1 MSRPKSGLGRGLGA
15 LIPSLAP
22 GVETV
27 DIDLI
32 VSNPHQPRVIFDR
45 DSLEELAQSIREH
58 GLIQPLVV
66 SRLED
71 ETTGLPVYQ
80 LIAGERRLQAARL
93 AGLERVPVVVRE
105 ASSQQVL
112 EIALVEN
119 LQRADLNALE
129 EAQAFRR
136 LADEFGLTQEA
147 IAARVGRSRAA
158 VANALR
164 LLSLDDDLKASLARG
179 EISEG
184 HARALLAI
192 DDATQRRR
200 AWREVVDKGLSVR
213 DTEALAAARPDRRRA
228 RVTRARARDPEA
240 AAIEERLRAA
250 LGTRVSLQRSS
261 RGGRLTIHFYSD
273 EELEA
278 LLHRLEA

>member
-1 MSRPKSGLGRGLGA
+1 MSRPKGGLGRGLGA

-22 GVETV
+22 GAETV
-27 DIDLI
+27 DVDLI
-32 VSNPHQPRVIFDR
+32 VSNPHQPRVIFDP
-45 DSLEELAQSIREH
+45 DSLAELAESIREH

-66 SRLED
+66 SLLED
-71 ETTGLPVYQ
+71 EGGGPPVYQ

-93 AGLERVPVVVRE
+93 AGLARVPVVVRE

-112 EIALVEN
+112 EMALVEN
-119 LQRADLNALE
+119 LQRADLNPLE

-147 IAARVGRSRAA
+147 IAARVAKSRTA

-164 LLSLDDDLKASLARG
+164 LLSLDDELKGSLARG

-184 HARALLAI
+184 HARALLGI
-192 DDATQRRR
+192 GDAGQRRR
-200 AWREVVDKGLSVR
+200 AWRQVVEKSLSVR
-213 DTEALAAARPDRRRA
+213 ETEALARARPGRQTRRSKA
-228 RVTRARARDPEA
+228 RLPDPEA

-250 LGTRVSLQRSS
+250 LGTRVSLQRTR

-278 LLHRLEA
+278 VLRRLEA

>member
-1 MSRPKSGLGRGLGA
+1 VSRPKGGLGRGLGA

-22 GVETV
+22 GAETV
-27 DIDLI
+27 DVDLI
-32 VSNPHQPRVIFDR
+32 VSNPHQPRVIFDP
-45 DSLEELAQSIREH
+45 DSLAELAESIREH

-66 SRLED
+66 SLLKD
-71 ETTGLPVYQ
+71 AGGGPPVYQ

-93 AGLERVPVVVRE
+93 AGLARVPVVVRE

-112 EIALVEN
+112 EMALVEN
-119 LQRADLNALE
+119 LQRADLNPLE
-129 EAQAFRR
+129 EAQAYRR
-136 LADEFGLTQEA
+136 LAEEFGLTQEA
-147 IAARVGRSRAA
+147 IAARVGKSRTA

-164 LLSLDDDLKASLARG
+164 LLSLDDELKGSLARG

-184 HARALLAI
+184 HARALLGI
-192 DDATQRRR
+192 GDAGQRRR
-200 AWREVVDKGLSVR
+200 AWRQVVEKSLSVR
-213 DTEALAAARPDRRRA
+213 ETEALARARPGRQTRRSKA
-228 RVTRARARDPEA
+228 RLPDPEA

-250 LGTRVSLQRSS
+250 LGTRVSLQRTR

-278 LLHRLEA
+278 VLRRLEA